1 MYLKLK
7 LLIIV
12 TLLMSAFMP
21 SKSLAE
27 TNDQNIIPR
36 KVLFGNPDRTFVSLS
51 HDGKYISY
59 LAPLKGVLNVWIAP
73 VQDVSQAMC
82 ITNETK
88 RRVMSYAWAYDNKNI
103 LYSVDEKGD
112 ENYRIYKYNIETKET
127 TLLTPQENVRA
138 EIVGMSHN
146 LPNKIL
152 INLND
157 RDKKYF
163 DLYTLDLETGKKT
176 LLLKNEKFLGFVI
189 DNNLQVRFA
198 LLTTEDGGHE
208 YYLFKD
214 SKFEVFTKIPLEDA
228 LSTHLIGFDKTADNF
243 YLVDSRGSN
252 TAVLKSINLS
262 SGHEKLL
269 AKDQLVDIGVF
280 TVHPMEC
287 TIQAISI
294 NYDKTTYK
302 VLDKSIAKD
311 IKYLTNL
318 DRGNLHINSRTLDD
332 SLWLVAYESD
342 NAPIKY
348 YLYNK
353 KLGKAEFLF
362 TNSKAL
368 EQYNLV
374 EMQPVIIKSRDG
386 LNLVS
391 YISFPP
397 DTKMDKLKI
406 IGKKP
411 PLIIYVHGGPNVRD
425 DWGYDPVH
433 QWLANRGYAV
443 LSINYRGSTG
453 FGKNFINAANKE
465 WGGKMHDDLIDGVN
479 WAINN
484 KIAELNQ
491 IAIMGG
497 SYGGYA
503 TLVGLTMT
511 PDIFA
516 CGIDMV
522 GPSNLLTLIK
532 SIPPYWE
539 PFLNHMKK
547 TIGPW
552 DTEADIEFL
561 NQRSPL
567 TFVDNIKKPLFI
579 AQGANDPRVKQAE
592 SDQIVAVMQ
601 AKKIPVVYALYEDE
615 GHGFARPENRLS
627 YYALVEYFLAKI
639 LGGKIEKIGND
650 LQGSNML
657 LNGKSHVTVDNAEDI
672 IDKAVK

>member
-1 MYLKLK
+1 MHLKLK
-7 LLIIV
+7 QVIIV
-12 TLLMSAFMP
+12 TLLMSIFMP
-21 SKSLAE
+21 NKSFAE

-36 KVLFGNPDRTFVSLS
+36 KVLFGNPDRTSVSLS

-73 VQDVSQAMC
+73 VQYPSKAVAIS
-82 ITNETK
+82 NETK
-88 RRVMSYAWAYDNKNI
+88 RRVKSYLWTYDNQSI

-127 TLLTPQENVRA
+127 TLLTPKENVRA
-138 EIVGMSHN
+138 GISARSKV
-146 LPNKIL
+146 PNKIV
-152 INLND
+152 ISLND
-157 RDKKYF
+157 RDKRYF
-163 DLYTLDLETGKKT
+163 DLYTLDLKTGEKK
-176 LLLKNEKFLGFVI
+176 LLLQNDKFMDFVI
-189 DNNLQVRFA
+189 DNDLQLRFA
-198 LLTTEDGGHE
+198 SLSTEDGGVE
-208 YYLFKD
+208 YYQFKD
-214 SKFEVFTKIPLEDA
+214 GKFETFIKISLEDVRG
-228 LSTHLIGFDKTADNF
+228 TDIIGFDKTNANI
-243 YLVDSRGSN
+243 YLIDSRERN
-252 TAVLKSINLS
+252 TAALKMINLS
-262 SGHEKLL
+262 SGNEKLL
-269 AKDQLVDIGVF
+269 AEDKLADVDVF
-280 TVHPMEC
+280 LAHPTEHN
-287 TIQAISI
+287 IQAVSI
-294 NYDKTTYK
+294 NYDKETYK
-302 VLDKSIAKD
+302 VLDNSIEKD

-318 DRGNLHINSRTLDD
+318 DRGNLQINSRTLDD
-332 SLWLVAYESD
+332 KLWLVAYESD

-353 KLGKAEFLF
+353 EIGKAEFLF
-362 TNSKAL
+362 TNSKEL
-368 EQYNLV
+368 EKYSLV
-374 EMQPVIIKSRDG
+374 EMHPVIIKSRDG

-397 DTKMDKLKI
+397 ETKMDGMTI

-411 PLIIYVHGGPNVRD
+411 PLIVYVHGGPHVRD
-425 DWGYDPVH
+425 SWGYNPTH

-453 FGKNFINAANKE
+453 FGKNFVNAANKE

-484 KIAELNQ
+484 KVAEPNQ

-516 CGIDMV
+516 CGVDIV
-522 GPSNLLTLIK
+522 GPSSLLTLIK
-532 SIPPYWE
+532 SVPPYWE
-539 PFLNHMKK
+539 PYLNTLKK

-561 NQRSPL
+561 KQRSPL

-639 LGGKIEKIGND
+639 LGGKVEAIGND
-650 LQGSNML
+650 LAGSNML
-657 LNGKSHVTVDNAEDI
+657 LNGKKDITSNDAENI
-672 IDKAVK
+672 IDQAVK